1 MELRLA
7 CVGKL
12 REPFLRDGAEHYARR
27 LKPYARLELRE
38 VKPGPAELAGLEKAL
53 AGCRL
58 VYCLDRQGEEVD
70 SEGLARKLAAAMDRG
85 QVPLGFAVGGAD
97 GIPASFLKPL
107 AFRLSF
113 SRLTFPHELFR
124 LLLLEQLYRAFTI
137 LRGEPYH
144 SGH

>member
-1 MELRLA
+1 MELRLV

-12 REPFLRDGAEHYARR
+12 REPFMRDGAEHYARR

-38 VKPGPAELAGLEKAL
+38 VKSGPLELAGLEKAL

-58 VYCLDRQGEEVD
+58 VYCLDRQGEAID
-70 SEGLARKLAAAMDRG
+70 SEGLARKLASAMDRG
-85 QVPLGFAVGGAD
+85 LVPLGFAVGGAD
-97 GIPASFLKPL
+97 GLPASFLGPQ
-107 AFRLSF
+107 APRLSF
-113 SRLTFPHELFR
+113 SKLTFPHELFR
-124 LLLLEQLYRAFTI
+124 VMLLEQLYRAFTI